1 MAALKPVLAWGVAAG
16 AFAAAAAAIL
26 ATRPMYIAK
35 ATAEIS
41 RTEISSKGLADFSR
55 VEISGTNRMLP
66 MEMVARV
73 RSHGTIRRA
82 LQALKLPADEA
93 AVEEAAGRIGVRLV
107 GGTTLIETDVRA
119 TSKTQ
124 APALA
129 AALFTAHEAIRRERR
144 AALTDSLIDSM
155 TAAAAALQKESQTVA
170 GGIAEMELQRPVRDG
185 GGAELDRAFVDLA
198 SEKARIRSTLQ
209 RLEAIESA
217 DPERQVREL
226 DDVARSETG
235 DQPFAG
241 QAGYAVLRA
250 GIADRLGELARR
262 RAQHGENSAPVQSA
276 RAALAAL
283 HDSLRGYLAGQVV
296 QLRGRLRAME
306 SAGEMIDARG
316 TARQDRSRAVQVSLV
331 SPEAEALLIRRDA
344 IRAQLAKL
352 EIRRRELLIY
362 KEAYEP
368 SLVPLD
374 EPSVSDSPEVALRSA
389 RLVLAGFGALLVGFS
404 LSIIF
409 DRRAAAVL

>member
-1 MAALKPVLAWGVAAG
+1 MAGLNQLLAWGVAG
-16 AFAAAAAAIL
+16 SAFAAAAAAVM
-26 ATRPMYIAK
+26 ATQPMFIAR

-66 MEMVARV
+66 VEMVARV
-73 RSHGTIRRA
+73 RSSGTIRRA

-93 AVEEAAGRIGVRLV
+93 AVEEASGRIGVRLV
-107 GGTTLIETDVRA
+107 GGTTIIETNVRA
-119 TSKTQ
+119 TSKEQ

-129 AALFTAHEAIRRERR
+129 AALFTAHETIRRERR
-144 AALTDSLIDSM
+144 AALTDSLLGSM
-155 TAAAAALQKESQTVA
+155 AEAAAALQQESQSVA
-170 GGIAEMELQRPVRDG
+170 SRIAELELQRPVRDG
-185 GGAELDRAFVDLA
+185 GGAELDRAFVDVA
-198 SEKARIRSTLQ
+198 SEKARIRETLQ
-209 RLEAIESA
+209 RLEVIESA
-217 DPERQVREL
+217 DPGRQVREL
-226 DDVARSETG
+226 DDVARSATG
-235 DQPFAG
+235 EQPFAG

-250 GIADRLGELARR
+250 GIAEKLSELARR

-283 HDSLRGYLAGQVV
+283 HDSLRSYLAGQAV

-306 SAGEMIDARG
+306 SAGDMIDARG

-331 SPEAEALLIRRDA
+331 SPEAEALLLRRDA

-352 EIRRRELLIY
+352 ELRRRELLIY

-374 EPSVSDSPEVALRSA
+374 APAVSDSPEVALRSA

-404 LSIIF
+404 LTIIF